1 MSLTSSLLTTP
12 PGVLDYFA
20 GVRAR
25 VAPRRVLFAFEQGP
39 KTKLSAAERALL
51 RQLCLSVGLRS
62 GSGGGGGAAPT
73 DNLAESYLTGEEPEV
88 RCDTMCCHAMQCP
101 CSVMSRGRG
110 AGGAASSSARQRPPQ
125 NTSSRPHSRT
135 HSRALTAKQNAIPS
149 PPSSLTTPFE
159 RKKIQRCDRPT
170 CFFFG
175 FVCCRDEGHSPNA
188 VVA

>member
-1 MSLTSSLLTTP
+1 MYMSLTSLRTSHFIKCVFSDPSNVHVTYHSLPTTP

-62 GSGGGGGAAPT
+62 GGGGGGGGAAPT

-88 RCDTMCCHAMQCP
+88 RCDTM
-101 CSVMSRGRG
+101 
-110 AGGAASSSARQRPPQ
+110 
-125 NTSSRPHSRT
+125 
-135 HSRALTAKQNAIPS
+135 
-149 PPSSLTTPFE
+149 
-159 RKKIQRCDRPT
+159 
-170 CFFFG
+170 
-175 FVCCRDEGHSPNA
+175 
-188 VVA
+188 